1 VVQTARPTAAAEP
14 RDAVEWLREH
24 KVTVTALVMIVAQLW
39 WKAIL
44 LGHSYFRQDDYRFLD
59 RAVFSGFGWHYLT
72 WIEAGHLLPVAMV
85 LTWILARTSL
95 YNWPLTCT
103 VTMVILAGACL
114 AMWKMLRTLFGN
126 RPLILIP
133 LGIYLFSPLSLAGMD
148 WWAVAIEMLPL
159 ELAIFMAVDAHV
171 RYLRTRRMRTAVA
184 ATAWTAMAM
193 ASMDKGAVLPFLL
206 LALTSAFLVPAA
218 SSRWP
223 VAVIRVLREY
233 WRIWVMYAVVLAT
246 YLTIFLILLYDSTSK
261 PGSIGSASRVF
272 DLATTMIGSTVLT
285 GALGGPWQ
293 WWQAGLGF
301 AQTSPPTA
309 LAQLAWAVA
318 LIAVVASCLFR
329 QRAWRAWAIIAGWI
343 VFADIL
349 PVALGRLQEYPASLL
364 GVQARYVTE
373 GAGVL
378 AVCVAIAFV
387 PLAGERDA
395 YRLRAPS
402 LRVLIRGITAVL
414 ACGFLAGSV
423 WSSVSLES
431 TFTASTA
438 QARSYIATAGAAVA
452 EAPRH
457 ALIIDTA
464 TPPYIM
470 DPGLFGTNGYT
481 SQVIGALA
489 RSRGRGDLT
498 WTTWPSGV
506 YDRQIMIF
514 NLQGQLRPALLAGP
528 SSRPLPPHSS
538 CWTTAPI
545 PLSGT
550 LYRWPWVVRVT
561 YSGPATVLTVG
572 FGTDIQSV
580 AVSAGHHEV
589 YLPVVGSGNAVY
601 VLSTSTNAC
610 VSKVTV
616 GSFQPSDSATGI
628 PSAIIAG

>member
-1 VVQTARPTAAAEP
+1 MVQTARPTAAAEP

-39 WKAIL
+39 WKGIL
-44 LGHSYFRQDDYRFLD
+44 LGHSYFRQDDYWFLD
-59 RAVFSGFGWHYLT
+59 RGVFNGLGWHYLT
-72 WIEAGHLLPVAMV
+72 WIEGGHLLPVAMV
-85 LTWILARTSL
+85 LAWVLARTSL

-103 VTMVILAGACL
+103 VTMIILAGASL

-126 RPLILIP
+126 RPLILVP
-133 LGIYLFSPLSLAGMD
+133 LGIFLFSPLSLAGMD
-148 WWAVAIEMLPL
+148 WWAVAIEVLPL
-159 ELAIFMAVDAHV
+159 ELAMFMAVDAHV
-171 RYLRTRRMRTAVA
+171 RYLRTRRVRTAVA
-184 ATAWTAMAM
+184 AAVWVALAM

-223 VAVIRVLREY
+223 VAVFRVLREY
-233 WRIWVMYAVVLAT
+233 WKIWALYAVLLIA
-246 YLTIFLILLYDSTSK
+246 YLTIFLVLLYGSASK
-261 PGSIGSASRVF
+261 PGSVGSAGRVF

-301 AQTSPPTA
+301 AQASPPTV
-309 LAQLAWAVA
+309 LAQVAWATA
-318 LIAVVASCLFR
+318 LTLVVVSCLIR
-329 QRAWRAWAIIAGWI
+329 RRAWRAWVIILGWI
-343 VFADIL
+343 VVADIA
-349 PVALGRLQEYPASLL
+349 PVAIGRLQQYPASLL

-373 GAGVL
+373 AIGVL

-387 PLAGERDA
+387 PAVAEQGA

-402 LRVLIRGITAVL
+402 LRRSIHGVIAVL

-431 TFTASTA
+431 TFTATTGV
-438 QARSYIATAGAAVA
+438 ARSYIATAGEAIS

-457 ALIIDTA
+457 ALIINTA
-464 TPPYIM
+464 TPESIM
-470 DPGLFGTNGYT
+470 DPGLFWADGYT
-481 SQVIGALA
+481 SQVLGALA
-489 RSRGRGDLT
+489 RARGRDDLT
-498 WTTWPSGV
+498 WTTSLSGV
-506 YDRQIMIF
+506 YDRPIMIF
-514 NLQGQLRPALLAGP
+514 DSQGQLRPAVVAGP
-528 SSRPLPPHSS
+528 SSLPLPRHSS
-538 CWTTAPI
+538 CWNVAPI

-572 FGTDIQSV
+572 FGTDIESI

-589 YLPVVGSGNAVY
+589 YLPVLGAGNAVY

-610 VSKVTV
+610 VSKVIV
-616 GSFQPSDSATGI
+616 GSLQPNDSATAI